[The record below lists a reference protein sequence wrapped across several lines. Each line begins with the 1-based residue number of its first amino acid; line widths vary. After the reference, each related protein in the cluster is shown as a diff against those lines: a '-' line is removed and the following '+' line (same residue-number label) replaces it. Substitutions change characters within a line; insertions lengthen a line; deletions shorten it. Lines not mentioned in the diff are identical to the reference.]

1 MPLTVF
7 PAGIVKGIVA
17 IKLKL
22 PATPLTGS
30 MSSVNFSLFFCG
42 MAKACRIEFYIP
54 FVTARMKPSRQV
66 GSVADHIGWWRVLAA
81 VRAAGIAELWS
92 VFDRHRVFLFPATFQ
107 DGREL

>member
-30 MSSVNFSLFFCG
+30 MSSVNFCTRVANLMVPPGPRS
-42 MAKACRIEFYIP
+42 
-54 FVTARMKPSRQV
+54 VKP
-66 GSVADHIGWWRVLAA
+66 
-81 VRAAGIAELWS
+81 
-92 VFDRHRVFLFPATFQ
+92 
-107 DGREL
+107 